1 MKIYCAEMMVL
12 RVETAFGHSI
22 CIFFL
27 GNKKDRERAVSYAHG
42 S

>member
-22 CIFFL
+22 CIFFW
-27 GNKKDRERAVSYAHG
+27 GTKKIESAL
-42 S
+42 